1 MGREFSIFRQGAVYG
16 PSEGAVKLV
25 FREPRADDAR
35 ESFCG
40 LEESRNF
47 GGIRMNSWQ
56 CCGPEMLSGHKGRVA
71 KLECPR
77 VKRERIGDIAQ

>member
-1 MGREFSIFRQGAVYG
+1 MGRELSIFRQGVG
-16 PSEGAVKLV
+16 LRTFRRDRQLV
-25 FREPRADDAR
+25 FREPRADDAH

-40 LEESRNF
+40 LKESRNF

-77 VKRERIGDIAQ
+77 VMRERIGDFAQ